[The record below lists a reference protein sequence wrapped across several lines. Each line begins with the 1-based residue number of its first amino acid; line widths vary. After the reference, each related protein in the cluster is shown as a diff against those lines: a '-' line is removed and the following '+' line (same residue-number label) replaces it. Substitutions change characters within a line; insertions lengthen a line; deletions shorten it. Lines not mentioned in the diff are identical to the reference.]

1 MYRLLKHH
9 INRVNP
15 HLLKISLFF
24 DFPNNPYSV
33 IVYNSFF
40 FYSPNFSLQTMIFLF
55 LMMKFGLE
63 ENEIKKKQK
72 KNTHN
77 LFEFFLINTYHL

>member
-1 MYRLLKHH
+1 
-9 INRVNP
+9 
-15 HLLKISLFF
+15 
-24 DFPNNPYSV
+24 
-33 IVYNSFF
+33 
-40 FYSPNFSLQTMIFLF
+40 MIFLF